1 MKASENIW
9 KARSNLYKTMW
20 NNVPG
25 STIKERMRNILDFYV
40 EDGRFDAKGLNDV
53 QVVSVDTE
61 TNNVVFELIVKPYL
75 CSKMRTLH
83 GGAACTLLDMLTT
96 ACLMLTARPGFLDM
110 GSVSRTITMTYLRP
124 VQEGQTVRI
133 ECRLVNVGAR
143 YANVYG
149 EIKSLDGKIAVSC
162 VHDKAV
168 FPSPNL

>member
-1 MKASENIW
+1 MKASEDVW
-9 KARSNLYKTMW
+9 KARSDLYKSMW
-20 NNVPG
+20 NNAPG
-25 STIKERMRNILDFYV
+25 STINERMRKILDFYV
-40 EDGRFDAKGLNDV
+40 EDGRWDAKGLNDV
-53 QVVSVDTE
+53 QVVSVDTAA
-61 TNNVVFELIVKPYL
+61 NHVVFELTVKPYL
-75 CSKMRTLH
+75 CSKMKTLH

-133 ECRLVNVGAR
+133 ECRLVSVGAR
-143 YANVYG
+143 YANMYG

-168 FPSPNL
+168 FPSSSL